1 MNAKTLFLFISL
13 IIFWSCQNDT
23 AKETND
29 NSISELNIRLEKEP
43 GLIHPI
49 FATSTIGRTVYQY
62 TFLPL
67 ADFHPETLELSPILI
82 KDIPVAYEHTLEDSR
97 VTVAYDI
104 EFREDAQW
112 SDGRPVTA
120 EDYLFTINMI
130 KHPLS
135 KATRW
140 KPYIANI
147 YDIKIS
153 DTNNRKMTVYC
164 NPDYMLS
171 LEICVTSYILPKH
184 ILDPESL
191 LDNTNIDTDDTVQ
204 VDLMEKISNTMN
216 QRLDVVQVGPYMIT
230 DEATDEYIILTKI
243 SDHWGAEDIDNPFLQ
258 AYSDKIIMKVVPDEI
273 TAITMAK
280 EGLLD
285 IVSLKSSST
294 FLELRDSDA
303 DKFSFHTPQLMFFY
317 YIAMNNTAPFLQEKT
332 MRRAIAHLIDIND
345 VILTLDKGL
354 GVRTTGPF
362 HPTKPYYNKSL
373 DEIKYDIKKAGE
385 LLDSN
390 GWEDTD
396 GDGIRDKIIKGIKT
410 PLKLDFYI
418 TGSSLSK
425 NIALL
430 FQESAAKGGVQLNIV
445 SKANSLMQKENI
457 NVKKYDMAALAQ
469 GFDASSDDPY
479 SNWHSDNAG
488 IGGTN
493 KTGYSKP
500 KSDALIE
507 KIRTTRDIEHREEL
521 YMELQQIMYEDQ
533 PMIFMYS
540 PLMKFI
546 ISNDIV
552 ATTTSKRPGYLANTF
567 KKRKI

>member
-1 MNAKTLFLFISL
+1 MNNKIL
-13 IIFWSCQNDT
+13 ILLILVIAFSSCQND
-23 AKETND
+23 KTNQTSD

-62 TFLPL
+62 MFLPL

-82 KDIPVAYEHTLEDSR
+82 KDIPSAYEHTLEDGR
-97 VTVAYDI
+97 ATVAYDL

-112 SDGRPVTA
+112 SDGKPVTA

-140 KPYIANI
+140 KPYMANI
-147 YDIKIS
+147 FDISIS

-164 NPDYMLS
+164 NPNYMLS

-191 LDNTNIDTDDTVQ
+191 MDHTHKDTEDAVQ
-204 VDLMEKISNTMN
+204 IGLMEKITNTMN
-216 QRLDVVQVGPYMIT
+216 QRLDVVQVGPYTIT
-230 DEATDEYIILTKI
+230 DEATDEYIILSKVK
-243 SDHWGAEDIDNPFLQ
+243 DHWGAADIDNPFLQ
-258 AYSDKIIMKVVPDEI
+258 AYSDKIVMKVVPDEI

-285 IVSLKSSST
+285 IVSIKSSGT
-294 FLELRDSDA
+294 FLELRDNDA

-317 YIAMNNTAPFLQEKT
+317 YIAINNTAPFLQDKT

-354 GVRTTGPF
+354 GVRTTGAF
-362 HPTKPYYNKSL
+362 HPTKPYYDKSL
-373 DEIKYDIKKAGE
+373 SEIKLDTKKAGE
-385 LLDSN
+385 LLDKN
-390 GWEDTD
+390 GWKDTD
-396 GDGIRDKIIKGIKT
+396 GDGIRDKVILGVKT
-410 PLKLDFYI
+410 DLELDFFI

-430 FQESAAKGGVQLNIV
+430 FQESAEKGGVKLNIV

-457 NVKKYDMAALAQ
+457 NVKNYDMAALAQ

-493 KTGYSKP
+493 KTGYANP
-500 KSDALIE
+500 VSDALIE
-507 KIRTTRDIEHREEL
+507 KIRTTRDPHLRKEL
-521 YMELQQIMYEDQ
+521 YIELQQVMYEDQ

-546 ISNDIV
+546 ISNDIA

>member
-1 MNAKTLFLFISL
+1 
-13 IIFWSCQNDT
+13 
-23 AKETND
+23 
-29 NSISELNIRLEKEP
+29 
-43 GLIHPI
+43 
-49 FATSTIGRTVYQY
+49 
-62 TFLPL
+62 
-67 ADFHPETLELSPILI
+67 
-82 KDIPVAYEHTLEDSR
+82 
-97 VTVAYDI
+97 
-104 EFREDAQW
+104 
-112 SDGRPVTA
+112 
-120 EDYLFTINMI
+120 
-130 KHPLS
+130 
-135 KATRW
+135 
-140 KPYIANI
+140 
-147 YDIKIS
+147 
-153 DTNNRKMTVYC
+153 
-164 NPDYMLS
+164 
-171 LEICVTSYILPKH
+171 
-184 ILDPESL
+184 
-191 LDNTNIDTDDTVQ
+191 
-204 VDLMEKISNTMN
+204 
-216 QRLDVVQVGPYMIT
+216 
-230 DEATDEYIILTKI
+230 
-243 SDHWGAEDIDNPFLQ
+243 
-258 AYSDKIIMKVVPDEI
+258 MKVVPDEI

-294 FLELRDSDA
+294 FLELRDNDA

-317 YIAMNNTAPFLQEKT
+317 YIALNNTAPFLQEKT
-332 MRRAIAHLIDIND
+332 RRRAIAHLIDIND
-345 VILTLDKGL
+345 IILTLDKGL

-373 DEIKYDIKKAGE
+373 EEIKPDIKRSGE

-390 GWEDTD
+390 GWRDTD
-396 GDGIRDKIIKGIKT
+396 GDGIRDKLIKGIKT
-410 PLKLDFYI
+410 PLQLDFYI
-418 TGSSLSK
+418 SK

-469 GFDASSDDPY
+469 SFDASSDDPY

-493 KTGYSKP
+493 KTGYANP
-500 KSDALIE
+500 RSDALIE
-507 KIRTTRDIEHREEL
+507 KIRTTRDVEIREEL
-521 YMELQQIMYEDQ
+521 YMELQEVMYEDQ